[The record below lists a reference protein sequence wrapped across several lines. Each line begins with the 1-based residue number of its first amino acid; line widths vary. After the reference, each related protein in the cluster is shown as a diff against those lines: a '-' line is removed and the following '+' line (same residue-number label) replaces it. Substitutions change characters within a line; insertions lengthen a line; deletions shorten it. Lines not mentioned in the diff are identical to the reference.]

1 METHNRTGMP
11 IHTRQSLVK
20 HVTIIFKTAKMLN
33 VELYNRNNYDNC
45 TMLYEFN
52 NQKNSHSVI
61 QDSPKHQNVCK
72 KRVC

>member
-1 METHNRTGMP
+1 MET
-11 IHTRQSLVK
+11 
-20 HVTIIFKTAKMLN
+20 IIILR
-33 VELYNRNNYDNC
+33 YRH
-45 TMLYEFN
+45 EFN